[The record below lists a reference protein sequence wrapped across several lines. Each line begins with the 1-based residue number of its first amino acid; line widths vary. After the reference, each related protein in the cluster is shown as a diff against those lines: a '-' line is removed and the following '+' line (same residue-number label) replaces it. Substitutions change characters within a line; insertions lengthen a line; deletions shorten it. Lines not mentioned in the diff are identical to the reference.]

1 MDLKLLLDKKLV
13 LSPEMRTLAL
23 RVGLGALV
31 LLAAL
36 YALVLMPLHESTR
49 LEADIADT
57 RERTQRQQA
66 LMPAW
71 SSIAALSQNASLGAV
86 SVPRL
91 EPVPRTRV
99 YLMPEQIAHMARAL
113 GVEPLEVTLNPA
125 SLGQDST
132 SIQASGVFSGQ
143 MDGVRALLMDIGRAP
158 WLARLERVEL
168 RAADGR
174 LEVFLQLRI
183 ALAN

>member
-1 MDLKLLLDKKLV
+1 MDLKQLLDKKLA
-13 LSPEMRTLAL
+13 LSPELRPLAL
-23 RVGLGALV
+23 RVGLGLLV
-31 LLAAL
+31 LAVAA
-36 YALVLMPLHESTR
+36 YILVFVTVQEHER
-49 LEADIADT
+49 LEAEVVET
-57 RERTQRQQA
+57 RERAQRQMA
-66 LMPAW
+66 LLPAW
-71 SSIAALSQNASLGAV
+71 SSIAALNQNASLGAV
-86 SVPRL
+86 TVPRP

-125 SLGQDST
+125 SLGQDPT

-143 MDGVRALLMDIGRAP
+143 MEGVRALLMDIGRAP

-174 LEVFLQLRI
+174 LELFLQLRI
-183 ALAN
+183 ALAD